1 MAHVSQET
9 KAKLAPTI
17 KAILKK
23 YKLKGSLSV
32 RNHSSLV
39 LNIKSGSIDFIKS
52 FDSVRDQRPEYNGEK
67 LIRTHNIQVNPYW
80 YHEHF
85 TGEALAFLTEMVPA
99 MKGPDFFDHS
109 DMQTD
114 YFHCSHYFDI
124 NVGQWNKP
132 YELVS

>member
-39 LNIKSGSIDFIKS
+39 LNIKSGSIDFINN
-52 FDSVRDQRPEYNGEK
+52 FDSVRDRRPEYNGEK
-67 LIRTHNIQVNPYW
+67 LIRTHSIQVNPYW

-85 TGEALAFLTEMVPA
+85 TGEALAFLTEMVSA

-132 YELVS
+132 YELL

>member
-9 KAKLAPTI
+9 KAKLAPAI

-39 LNIKSGSIDFIKS
+39 LNIKSGSIDFINN
-52 FDSVRDQRPEYNGEK
+52 FDSVRDRRPEYNGEK
-67 LIRTHNIQVNPYW
+67 LIRTHSIQVNPYW

-85 TGEALAFLTEMVPA
+85 TGEALAFLSEMVPA

-124 NVGQWNKP
+124 NVGQWDKP
-132 YELVS
+132 YELR

>member
-32 RNHSSLV
+32 RNYSTLV
-39 LNIKSGSIDFIKS
+39 LNIKSGSIDFINN
-52 FDSVRDQRPEYNGEK
+52 FDSVRDRRPEYNGEK

-85 TGEALAFLTEMVPA
+85 TGEALAFMTEMVAA
-99 MKGPDFFDHS
+99 MKGPEFFDHS

>member
-67 LIRTHNIQVNPYW
+67 LIRTHHIQVNPYW

-85 TGEALAFLTEMVPA
+85 TGEALAFLSEMVPA

-132 YELVS
+132 YELV

>member
-39 LNIKSGSIDFIKS
+39 LNIKSGSIDFINN
-52 FDSVRDQRPEYNGEK
+52 FDSVRDRRPEYNGEK
-67 LIRTHNIQVNPYW
+67 LIRTHSIQVNPYW

-132 YELVS
+132 YELL

>member
-9 KAKLAPTI
+9 KAKLAPAI

-39 LNIKSGSIDFIKS
+39 LNIKSGSIDFINN
-52 FDSVRDQRPEYNGEK
+52 FDSVRDRRPEYNNEK
-67 LIRTHNIQVNPYW
+67 LIRTHSIQVNPYW

-85 TGEALAFLTEMVPA
+85 TGEALAFMTEMVAA

-124 NVGQWNKP
+124 NVGQWDKP
-132 YELVS
+132 YELR

>member
-39 LNIKSGSIDFIKS
+39 LNIKSGSIDFINN
-52 FDSVRDQRPEYNGEK
+52 FDSVRDRRPEYNGEK
-67 LIRTHNIQVNPYW
+67 LIRTHSIQVNPYW

>member
-9 KAKLAPTI
+9 KAKLAPAI

-39 LNIKSGSIDFIKS
+39 LNIKSGSIDFINN
-52 FDSVRDQRPEYNGEK
+52 FDSVRDRRPEYNNEK
-67 LIRTHNIQVNPYW
+67 LIRTHSIQVNPYW

-85 TGEALAFLTEMVPA
+85 TGEALAFMTEMVAA

-132 YELVS
+132 YELR

>member
-39 LNIKSGSIDFIKS
+39 LNIKSGSIDFIKN

-80 YHEHF
+80 YHEPF

>member
-39 LNIKSGSIDFIKS
+39 LNIKSGSIDFINN
-52 FDSVRDQRPEYNGEK
+52 FDSVRDRRPEYNGEK
-67 LIRTHNIQVNPYW
+67 LIRTHSIQVNPYW

-85 TGEALAFLTEMVPA
+85 TGEALAFMTEMVAA

-114 YFHCSHYFDI
+114 YFCCSHYFDI

-132 YELVS
+132 YELL

>member
-9 KAKLAPTI
+9 KAKLAPAI
-17 KAILKK
+17 KTILKK

-32 RNHSSLV
+32 RNYSTLV
-39 LNIKSGSIDFIKS
+39 LNIKSGSIDFINN
-52 FDSVRDQRPEYNGEK
+52 FDSVRDRRPEYNGDK

-85 TGEALAFLTEMVPA
+85 TGEALAFMTEMVAA

-132 YELVS
+132 YEIV